1 MHPPPSAAQRDR
13 ALFLHLQQFVIA
25 TVYPYMA
32 SLYIH
37 TFKPIEEQDEEYI
50 ASAKDKWRTLLAPT
64 LVKFLGTNDD
74 FVGNILSA
82 IDFLMC
88 KPLGNASFM
97 GVLEEFPTL
106 MAHYETIQQRSTH
119 ALAYE
124 FHEKP
129 MENAIQSLVRVPS
142 K

>member
-1 MHPPPSAAQRDR
+1 MYGVITHPYIQADR
-13 ALFLHLQQFVIA
+13 RARRG
-25 TVYPYMA
+25 
-32 SLYIH
+32 LYS
-37 TFKPIEEQDEEYI
+37 FC
-50 ASAKDKWRTLLAPT
+50 KDKWRTLLAPT
-64 LVKFLGTNDD
+64 LVKFLGTNDY
-74 FVGNILSA
+74 FVGNKLSA
-82 IDFLMC
+82 FDFLMC

-129 MENAIQSLVRVPS
+129 MENAIQSLVMVPS